1 MLVQGSVN
9 FGCNGPSNAPKPQP
23 RIRSWVPEAGPTTGT
38 SRFGLNARNAA
49 PTQIPT
55 FTKHGHATYQNATFW
70 MLMTVLPA
78 IRPNSKPDVMILLR
92 AILEGR

>member
-9 FGCNGPSNAPKPQP
+9 FGCDGPFNAPKPQP
-23 RIRSWVPEAGPTTGT
+23 NNSEPPKPAQPPAHQD
-38 SRFGLNARNAA
+38 LNARNAA

-70 MLMTVLPA
+70 MLMTVLPT
-78 IRPNSKPDVMILLR
+78 IQPDSKPDVMILLR

>member
-1 MLVQGSVN
+1 MLGKRELQLRWPVQCTKTPTQE
-9 FGCNGPSNAPKPQP
+9 FGA
-23 RIRSWVPEAGPTTGT
+23 PEAGPTTGT

-78 IRPNSKPDVMILLR
+78 TRPNSKPDVMILLR